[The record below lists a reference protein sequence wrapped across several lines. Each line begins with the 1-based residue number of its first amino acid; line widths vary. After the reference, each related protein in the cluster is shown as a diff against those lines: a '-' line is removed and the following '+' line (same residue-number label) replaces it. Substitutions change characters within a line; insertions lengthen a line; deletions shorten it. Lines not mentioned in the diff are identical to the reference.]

1 MNGVTLEAKPQ
12 KIVAGL
18 EPEVQCTLFRPP
30 INFCSNF
37 IRLRPAANL
46 LNRLSIEFWAKLS
59 LSLRRSSLKRRK

>member
-18 EPEVQCTLFRPP
+18 EPEVQHTLFRPL
-30 INFCSNF
+30 INFFSNF

-46 LNRLSIEFWAKLS
+46 LNKLSIKFWAKLS
-59 LSLRRSSLKRRK
+59 LSLRRSSPKKSK